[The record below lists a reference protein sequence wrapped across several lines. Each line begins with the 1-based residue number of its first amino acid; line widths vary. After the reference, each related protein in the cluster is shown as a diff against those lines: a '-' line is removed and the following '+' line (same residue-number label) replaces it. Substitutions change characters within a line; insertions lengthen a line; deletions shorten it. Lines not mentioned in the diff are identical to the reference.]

1 MSNDYKSIL
10 DRLLARVDNTLDK
23 RQGSIIYDALAP
35 AAIELAQCYAD
46 LEIYKEQTYLG
57 TAVGENLD
65 NRVADYGLSRNPA
78 TAATAVVEIRNTN
91 NELYDIDIGSRF
103 SIPEE
108 FGGYDFTL
116 IEKMETGFF
125 KAVCDTPG
133 TVGNE
138 YEGVLLPLYNIP
150 HLGKAEIAY
159 IYKLGVDT
167 ETDEALRARAIHSL
181 SRDAFGGNVS
191 DYRRY
196 LATIAGIGPV
206 RIVPIWNGG
215 GTVLILFLNPDY
227 TPPSHTFV
235 EEVQDLIDPIQS
247 HGEGLGLAPIGHSVT
262 VQAPPIYSLTISMDL
277 EFASDLPVSI
287 DDIMEKVRTRIVD
300 YIKALGKDWEYASS
314 ITVYVVKIM
323 ALILDIDGVADVH
336 NFLLNG
342 GTSNIV
348 IQPDASG
355 ILSFPAIQA
364 SNISIDIWIGGM

>member
-138 YEGVLLPLYNIP
+138 YDGVLLPLYNIP

-181 SRDAFGGNVS
+181 SRDAFGGNVA

-196 LATIAGIGPV
+196 MSTIEGVGPV

-215 GTVLILFLNPDY
+215 GTVLINFLDPDY
-227 TPPSHTFV
+227 SQPSYTFIA
-235 EEVQDLIDPIQS
+235 EVQNLIDPIQA

-262 VQAPPIYSLTISMDL
+262 VLPPNQYNLSISFALENETGYSVDDL
-277 EFASDLPVSI
+277 I
-287 DDIMEKVRTRIVD
+287 DKIKKRIIAYVQT
-300 YIKALGKDWEYASS
+300 LRESWEYASS

-323 ALILDIDGVADVH
+323 ALILEIEGVADVH
-336 NFLLNG
+336 NFTLNG

-348 IQPDASG
+348 IQPDAQGKLDIPS
-355 ILSFPAIQA
+355 ISA
-364 SNISIDIWIGGM
+364 SRINIDLWIGGI